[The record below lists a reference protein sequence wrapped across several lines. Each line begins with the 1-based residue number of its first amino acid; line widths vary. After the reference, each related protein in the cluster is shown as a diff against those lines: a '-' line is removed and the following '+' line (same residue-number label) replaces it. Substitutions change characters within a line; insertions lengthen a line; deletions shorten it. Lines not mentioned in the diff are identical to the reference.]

1 MKHLIRL
8 SPLLAL
14 AFADVGLAEDSR
26 KGLSGQAVY
35 EKVCHACHATGV
47 NKAPRL
53 GDKAAWKPLIRE
65 GQKML
70 SRTAI
75 KGIRGM
81 PAKGGDPSL
90 SEDEVKRAVA
100 YMANAAGG
108 KFKEPD

>member
-1 MKHLIRL
+1 MSQILRL
-8 SPLLAL
+8 TPLLAL
-14 AFADVGLAEDSR
+14 AFADTGLADDKH

-35 EKVCHACHATGV
+35 EKVCQACHATGV
-47 NKAPRL
+47 NKAPKFA
-53 GDKAAWKPLIRE
+53 DKTAWKPLIRE

-90 SEDEVKRAVA
+90 SDDEVKRAVA

>member
-1 MKHLIRL
+1 MTHLLRL
-8 SPLLAL
+8 SPLLVL
-14 AFADVGLAEDSR
+14 AFADSGLAEDKH
-26 KGLSGQAVY
+26 KGRSGQAVY
-35 EKVCHACHATGV
+35 DQVCQTCHATGV
-47 NKAPRL
+47 NKAPRF
-53 GDKAAWKPLIRE
+53 GDKAAWKPLLRE

-70 SRTAI
+70 NRTAI

>member
-1 MKHLIRL
+1 MKHLL
-8 SPLLAL
+8 HLAPLLAL
-14 AFADVGLAEDSR
+14 TFVDVSLAEDQR

-35 EKVCHACHATGV
+35 DKVCHTCHAAGV
-47 NKAPRL
+47 NKAPKF

-70 SRTAI
+70 SRTSI

-90 SEDEVKRAVA
+90 SDTEVKRAVA

-108 KFKEPD
+108 KFKEP

>member
-1 MKHLIRL
+1 MNHLIRL
-8 SPLLAL
+8 APLLAL
-14 AFADVGLAEDSR
+14 ACANPSLAEDAR
-26 KGLSGQAVY
+26 EGLSGQAVY

-47 NKAPRL
+47 NKAPKF
-53 GDKAAWKPLIRE
+53 GDKTAWKPLIRE

-90 SEDEVKRAVA
+90 SDAEVRRAVA
-100 YMANAAGG
+100 YLANAAGG
-108 KFKEPD
+108 KFKED

>member
-1 MKHLIRL
+1 MTLRIAIL
-8 SPLLAL
+8 LTFALPLTAH
-14 AFADVGLAEDSR
+14 ASDD
-26 KGLSGQAVY
+26 KGLTGQQVY
-35 EKVCHACHATGV
+35 EKSCAVCHATGL
-47 NKAPRL
+47 NKAPKF
-53 GDKAAWKPLIRE
+53 GDKVKWKPLIRE

-90 SEDEVKRAVA
+90 SDLEVKRAVA

-108 KFKEPD
+108 KFKDPD

>member
-1 MKHLIRL
+1 MTNAFRL
-8 SPLLAL
+8 SLIFPLLI
-14 AFADVGLAEDSR
+14 ADYAIAEDER
-26 KGLSGQAVY
+26 IGLSGQSVY

-47 NKAPRL
+47 NKAPKF
-53 GDKAAWKPLIRE
+53 GDKVAWKPLIRE
-65 GQKML
+65 GQNML

-90 SEDEVKRAVA
+90 SDAEVKRAVA

-108 KFKEPD
+108 KFKAD